1 MSALTASTAA
11 AADPAT
17 ADKTSS
23 KTPAARAARRRSPL
37 DWIRAHVLATT
48 SVLIF
53 LFLLAPNVVMFVM
66 SFNAPVGK
74 YNYIWHQFSTDAWR
88 HPCEVGDICQH
99 MGLSLEIGVV
109 AMIGSTI
116 LGTMAAFAM
125 SRHRFRARP
134 AVNVLLFLPM
144 AAPEIIMGATLL
156 TLFFSTIGS
165 GSMGFWTIVVGHI
178 MFCLSYVVVTV
189 KSRLAGMDPTLEK
202 AAQDLYA
209 TPRQTFLKVTLPLVA
224 PGIMAAALLSF
235 ALSVDD
241 YIVTKYTAGDQI
253 TFPLYVYGAVQ
264 RSVPTQIDVIG
275 SMMMLVTMTGIA
287 GMLVLGRVRARRR

>member
-1 MSALTASTAA
+1 
-11 AADPAT
+11 
-17 ADKTSS
+17 
-23 KTPAARAARRRSPL
+23 
-37 DWIRAHVLATT
+37 
-48 SVLIF
+48 
-53 LFLLAPNVVMFVM
+53 
-66 SFNAPVGK
+66 
-74 YNYIWHQFSTDAWR
+74 
-88 HPCEVGDICQH
+88 
-99 MGLSLEIGVV
+99 
-109 AMIGSTI
+109 
-116 LGTMAAFAM
+116 M

-165 GSMGFWTIVVGHI
+165 GSMGFWTIVIGHI

-209 TPRQTFLKVTLPLVA
+209 TPRQTFMKVTLPLVA
-224 PGIMAAALLSF
+224 PGILAAALLSF

-287 GMLVLGRVRARRR
+287 GMLVVGRLRARRR

>member
-11 AADPAT
+11 AANPGAPDA
-17 ADKTSS
+17 ARKA
-23 KTPAARAARRRSPL
+23 PAARVTRRRSPL

-53 LFLLAPNVVMFVM
+53 VFLLAPNVVMLVM
-66 SFNAPVGK
+66 SFNSPVGK

-88 HPCEVGDICQH
+88 HPCAVGDICQH

-109 AMIGSTI
+109 AMIGSTV

-125 SRHRFRARP
+125 SRHRFRARS

-165 GSMGFWTIVVGHI
+165 GSMGFWTIVIGHI

-209 TPRQTFLKVTLPLVA
+209 TPRQTFMKVTLPLVA

-241 YIVTKYTAGDQI
+241 YIVTKYTAGDQT

-287 GMLVLGRVRARRR
+287 GMLVLGRLRARRR

>member
-1 MSALTASTAA
+1 MAVLSASATAA
-11 AADPAT
+11 P
-17 ADKTSS
+17 
-23 KTPAARAARRRSPL
+23 RRRGPVE
-37 DWIRAHVLATT
+37 WVRAHVLAATAIA
-48 SVLIF
+48 VF
-53 LFLLAPNVVMFVM
+53 VFLLAPNVVMFVM
-66 SFNAPVGK
+66 SFNAPIGH
-74 YNYIWHQFSTDAWR
+74 YNYIWHQFSTEAWQ

-109 AMIGSTI
+109 AMVGSTV

-165 GSMGFWTIVVGHI
+165 GSLGFWTITVGHV

-209 TPRQTFLKVTLPLVA
+209 TPRQTFTKVTLPLVA
-224 PGIMAAALLSF
+224 PGIAAAALLAF

-241 YIVTKYTAGDQI
+241 YIVTKYTAGDEI

-275 SMMMLVTMTGIA
+275 SMMMLVTMAGIA
-287 GMLVLGRVRARRR
+287 AMLVLGRLRTRKR

>member
-1 MSALTASTAA
+1 
-11 AADPAT
+11 
-17 ADKTSS
+17 
-23 KTPAARAARRRSPL
+23 
-37 DWIRAHVLATT
+37 
-48 SVLIF
+48 
-53 LFLLAPNVVMFVM
+53 MFVM
-66 SFNAPVGK
+66 SFNAPIGR
-74 YNYIWHQFSTDAWR
+74 YNYIWHQFSADAWR
-88 HPCEVGDICQH
+88 HPCAVGDICQH

-109 AMIGSTI
+109 AMIGSTV

-134 AVNVLLFLPM
+134 MVNTLLFLPM

-156 TLFFSTIGS
+156 TLFFTTIGS
-165 GSMGFWTIVVGHI
+165 GSMGFWTIVIGHI

-189 KSRLAGMDPTLEK
+189 KSRLAGMDPTLEN

-209 TPRQTFLKVTLPLVA
+209 TPLQTFMKVTLPLVA

-275 SMMMLVTMTGIA
+275 SMMMLVTMTGIMA
-287 GMLVLGRVRARRR
+287 MLVVSRVRARRR

>member
-1 MSALTASTAA
+1 MAALTSTS
-11 AADPAT
+11 PAT
-17 ADKTSS
+17 A
-23 KTPAARAARRRSPL
+23 AARRRGPVE
-37 DWIRAHVLATT
+37 WVRAHVLAATAI
-48 SVLIF
+48 VVF
-53 LFLLAPNVVMFVM
+53 VFLLAPNVVMFVM
-66 SFNAPVGK
+66 SFNSPIGH
-74 YNYIWHQFSTDAWR
+74 YNYIWHQFSTEAWQ

-109 AMIGSTI
+109 AMVGSTV

-165 GSMGFWTIVVGHI
+165 GSLGFWTITVGHI

-209 TPRQTFLKVTLPLVA
+209 TPRQTFMKVTLPLVA
-224 PGIMAAALLSF
+224 PGIAAAALLAF

-241 YIVTKYTAGDQI
+241 YIVTKYTAGSEI

-275 SMMMLVTMTGIA
+275 SMMMLVTMAGIA
-287 GMLVLGRVRARRR
+287 AMLVLGRLRARKS

>member
-1 MSALTASTAA
+1 VSALTSSTAVKPSAAVELSA
-11 AADPAT
+11 AAG
-17 ADKTSS
+17 
-23 KTPAARAARRRSPL
+23 RRRRGPL
-37 DWIRAHVLATT
+37 QWARAHVLAFAAL
-48 SVLIF
+48 LIF
-53 LFLLAPNVVMFVM
+53 VFLLAPNVVMFVM
-66 SFNAPVGK
+66 SFNTPIGK

-88 HPCEVGDICQH
+88 HPCAVGDICQH
-99 MGLSLEIGVV
+99 MALSLEVGVV
-109 AMIGSTI
+109 AMIGATV

-125 SRHRFRARP
+125 SRHRFRGRP
-134 AVNVLLFLPM
+134 AVNTLLFLPM

-156 TLFFSTIGS
+156 TLFYTTIGS
-165 GSMGFWTIVVGHI
+165 GSLGFGTIVIGHI

-189 KSRLAGMDPTLEK
+189 KSRLAGMDPTLES

-209 TPRQTFLKVTLPLVA
+209 TPRQTFMKVTLPLVA
-224 PGIMAAALLSF
+224 PGIVAAALLSF

-275 SMMMLVTMTGIA
+275 SMMMLVTMTGFA
-287 GMLVLGRVRARRR
+287 ALLVLGRIRARRR